1 MNRVA
6 TATVIRGT
14 GECEVYLNDVVNKE
28 IAKMNE
34 QHKLELT
41 KIDEELKATKKHRD
55 KLLADRL
62 AVIKADREERPSL
75 FTKVRENLE
84 NAWCVTYGMFF
95 GANEKFRKT
104 VKNWDLWRQDSE
116 DDDER

>member
-28 IAKMNE
+28 IAKMKE
-34 QHKLELT
+34 QHKLELA
-41 KIDEELKATKKHRD
+41 KIDEELKATKNHRN

-75 FTKVRENLE
+75 FTKVRENVE
-84 NAWCVTYGMFF
+84 NVWCVTYGMLF
-95 GANEKFRKT
+95 GVNEKLRKAT
-104 VKNWDLWRQDSE
+104 KKWNLWGQDWE
-116 DDDER
+116 DDEER